1 MDVVVS
7 MPNCAR
13 ISISNALPAVLPK
26 TLNLYVY
33 LLSIIHLI
41 INKIP

>member
-13 ISISNALPAVLPK
+13 ISISDALPAVLPK
-26 TLNLYVY
+26 TLNLCVD
-33 LLSIIHLI
+33 LLSIIHMI